1 MSRLRDICAL
11 LPLLALPTVALAD
24 GEVSGVLFE
33 KGSGTPAAGVS
44 ITADGQSDST
54 TTDADGAF
62 MLALPAGTWTLRL
75 SGAQSGEA
83 AGVVVVDD
91 QTTELLVTVANGT
104 VQSVQMEAPA
114 ALQAASTPTDAA
126 DATVQGVVLDDDGS
140 PIAGARIFVRGA
152 AVEAQT
158 DAEGRFSVPVP
169 VGTHTLSILHARYAT
184 QTVSDV
190 AATVEGGT
198 PVEVRLVPAG
208 LELDAYVVLA
218 PAIDGGTAT
227 LLAERQDT
235 SDVVDTVSAEEMTR
249 RGDSSAASALKRVT
263 GLTVVGGKYIYVRG
277 MGERYSA
284 TLLNGSSRCALERGA
299 NPHAAVASPHPTRS
313 HHSRPRAF
321 EFSRREDN
329 YYLTDVYAKKLG
341 RAVEA
346 SLKPK
351 GDDEGHGVKAMV

>member
-158 DAEGRFSVPVP
+158 DA
-169 VGTHTLSILHARYAT
+169 
-184 QTVSDV
+184 
-190 AATVEGGT
+190 
-198 PVEVRLVPAG
+198 
-208 LELDAYVVLA
+208 
-218 PAIDGGTAT
+218 
-227 LLAERQDT
+227 
-235 SDVVDTVSAEEMTR
+235 
-249 RGDSSAASALKRVT
+249 
-263 GLTVVGGKYIYVRG
+263 
-277 MGERYSA
+277 
-284 TLLNGSSRCALERGA
+284 
-299 NPHAAVASPHPTRS
+299 
-313 HHSRPRAF
+313 
-321 EFSRREDN
+321 
-329 YYLTDVYAKKLG
+329 
-341 RAVEA
+341 
-346 SLKPK
+346 
-351 GDDEGHGVKAMV
+351 